1 MSSTFKIWG
10 PDGPTDLPE
19 ATWQV
24 LNEHKG
30 NLGLVAALK
39 GTALGLLADGV
50 FSCCPRPSLLA
61 PRFPVPLPA
70 PCNLFLHL
78 LSRPQPS
85 SHATL
90 SGATFEKD
98 LGSW

>member
-1 MSSTFKIWG
+1 MSLDSHRGRQGRHSPHLRKIWG

-39 GTALGLLADGV
+39 GTALGLLAMV
-50 FSCCPRPSLLA
+50 LFLLSWSLS
-61 PRFPVPLPA
+61 PA
-70 PCNLFLHL
+70 PQVPCPTPCPL
-78 LSRPQPS
+78 
-85 SHATL
+85 
-90 SGATFEKD
+90 
-98 LGSW
+98 